1 MDITISSGVGATP
14 LRGFPTD
21 AFSFRA
27 YSEKDYV
34 TDTGAIVLAGSER
47 ENYRETTGGTLDA
60 TTKIPTYPALVL
72 PATTNAADDQTSR
85 WTVVIVDSTGRKR
98 ETYFESYQIPH
109 ALGTPITFETLVIH
123 NEGTVATRD
132 ATNLI
137 ERLIPHIRSGSEN
150 LTAGVAVVVFSTPE
164 VDAVYRVALSSSEEE
179 TVTVSGKST
188 AGFTITSD
196 NGQSNSIVDWII
208 HRN

>member
-137 ERLIPHIRSGSEN
+137 ERLIPHIRSGGVS
-150 LTAGVAVVVFSTPE
+150 LIDGTAAVLFATPE
-164 VDAVYRVALSSSEEE
+164 ADTNYQIILGGNESESFRWE
-179 TVTVSGKST
+179 TKAT

-196 NGQSNSIVDWII
+196 EVSSSANVDWLI
-208 HRN
+208 HRS